1 MDCTNNSLSI
11 VHGDVVLGVH
21 GSDFHYLFS
30 YATGGLESLV
40 LDGKEWLY
48 RTPKPTFWRA
58 TTCNDR
64 GNSFSATS
72 NMWMGADM
80 FPKCINITVVEDG
93 KTITTLYAPE
103 NNVFGGPVQVKTISL
118 TFTYQILTTP
128 STTVDVTYTV
138 DATGCILVN
147 VHYHGKQGLPELPV
161 FGMRFVM
168 PTKATGYH
176 YLGLSGETYPDRK
189 AGGILGEYEV
199 DGLPVT
205 PYLVPQDCGMHMDT
219 QWVEVYRNTVR
230 DNRKQAVAPSGIRIS
245 CIDDTFAFTCL
256 PYTAQE
262 LENAYHQED
271 LPPARRTVLSIL
283 GAVRGI
289 GGIDSWGAQV
299 IEHCCINAE
308 QDITYSFKISPALSS
323 GK

>member
-21 GSDFHYLFS
+21 GLDFHYLFS

-189 AGGILGEYEV
+189 AGGILGEYKV